1 MDRKDAGFSTVDE
14 YIAQFPQDIQRILQ
28 ELRATIRAAAPDASE
43 KISYQMPTFF
53 LNGNL
58 VHFAAQSKH
67 IGFYPAPSGIAAFQ
81 QELIAYKS
89 SKGAVQFPVDQ
100 PLPMDLVRRIVE
112 FRVAE
117 NLAKAPKKKK

>member
-1 MDRKDAGFSTVDE
+1 MDQKDAGFSTIDE
-14 YIAQFPQDIQRILQ
+14 YIAQFPQDMQRTLQ

-58 VHFAAQSKH
+58 VHFAVQQKH
-67 IGFYPAPSGIAAFQ
+67 IGFYPAPSGIEAFQ
-81 QELIAYKS
+81 GELVAYKG
-89 SKGAVQFPVDQ
+89 SKGAVQFPINA
-100 PLPMDLVRRIVE
+100 PLPLDLVRRIVE